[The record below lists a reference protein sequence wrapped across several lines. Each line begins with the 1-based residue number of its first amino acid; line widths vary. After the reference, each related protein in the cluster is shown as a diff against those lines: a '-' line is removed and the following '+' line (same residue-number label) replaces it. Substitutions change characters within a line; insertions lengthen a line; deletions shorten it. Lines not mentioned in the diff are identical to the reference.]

1 MNGSNATESIRGA
14 MHDQACR
21 WIARLNADDVAQSDR
36 EAFALW
42 LAANPAHRDAM
53 DDMLDLWQDLEVLKY
68 RPAEQPAR
76 LSRRRWIGSGIAL
89 AASLMLALFLSPELG
104 LGPDRQEFRTQ
115 LGEQLS
121 VNLADGS
128 TVRLNTSTVIGVVFS
143 GSERHIKLE
152 RGEAFFQVAHDAR
165 RPFLVRAGNTEVR
178 ALGTAF
184 NILLRGE
191 RSEVTVTEGVVRIT
205 ELDAPTTRPAQVEV
219 LRENQRIAGDSRGLD
234 PLPATDTDSLLAWRE
249 GKLVANN
256 MKLGALVEELSRYH
270 PTQIFIAEPAL
281 ADTTVSGVFM
291 LEDLHNIL
299 LALEHTSDVRS
310 VTLSDGSIQLIKA
323 PL

>member
-1 MNGSNATESIRGA
+1 MRGA

-21 WIARLNADDVAQSDR
+21 WIARLNADDAAESDR
-36 EAFALW
+36 QSFALW

-53 DDMLDLWQDLEVLKY
+53 DDMLDLWEDLEVLKY

-76 LSRRRWIGSGIAL
+76 VSRRRWIGSGIAL
-89 AASLMLALFLSPELG
+89 AASLVLALMLSPQLG
-104 LGPDRQEFRTQ
+104 LGPDSQQYRTR

-128 TVRLNTSTVIGVVFS
+128 SVRLNTNTVIDVVFS
-143 GSERHIKLE
+143 GGERRIELE

-165 RPFLVRAGNTEVR
+165 RPFLVTAGHTEVR

-184 NILLRGE
+184 NVLLKGE

-205 ELDAPTTRPAQVEV
+205 ELDAPGTRPAQAEV
-219 LRENQRIAGDSRGLD
+219 LHENQRIAGDSRGLD
-234 PLPATDTDSLLAWRE
+234 PLPAADTNSLLAWRE

-256 MKLGALVEELSRYH
+256 MKLGTLVEELSRYH
-270 PTQIFIAEPAL
+270 PTEIFIAEPGL
-281 ADTTVSGVFM
+281 AETTVSGVFM
-291 LEDLHNIL
+291 LEDLQNIL

-310 VTLSDGSIQLIKA
+310 IALDDGSIQLIKA